1 MDCSGR
7 EQQSFYSL
15 IYRAGVIYDNIR
27 SAGMEPQLSGGDVSQ
42 LSANS
47 WGTGLCHGS
56 PLSFLPGR
64 PDSWGVLC
72 GLFFLLSFLFANVN
86 KNPIEFIWE
95 QKPRAQKSDVARR
108 TESLHRCVRA
118 FPNPE
123 QLGETRL
130 ALCQTQGHVV
140 PCKTRSREES
150 KGGRCSPAPCRCRSV
165 REDELHDIAGAFP
178 STPASGNR

>member
-56 PLSFLPGR
+56 LLSFLPGR
-64 PDSWGVLC
+64 PDSWGVSW
-72 GLFFLLSFLFANVN
+72 FIFSSFLFV
-86 KNPIEFIWE
+86 
-95 QKPRAQKSDVARR
+95 
-108 TESLHRCVRA
+108 C
-118 FPNPE
+118 
-123 QLGETRL
+123 
-130 ALCQTQGHVV
+130 
-140 PCKTRSREES
+140 
-150 KGGRCSPAPCRCRSV
+150 
-165 REDELHDIAGAFP
+165 
-178 STPASGNR
+178 